1 MPQTNE
7 VLALAKSMGLSK
19 EPADDQLK
27 ETDPVAEVE
36 ELEHQ
41 TTADDLVV
49 ITNDSIQTVVDA
61 GTVSVPN
68 SSPTSSLSSSSS
80 ISSSGI
86 LKFLFLSF

>member
-19 EPADDQLK
+19 EPTDDQLK

-41 TTADDLVV
+41 TTVDDLVV
-49 ITNDSIQTVVDA
+49 ITNDSIQTVVAA

-86 LKFLFLSF
+86 